1 MHRGAMYRGVMH
13 ERDAAPRPVA
23 TTIRD
28 PGVLI
33 LTSLAGGPRHG
44 YAIVEDIARFA
55 GVRLGPG
62 TLYGALARLETA
74 DLIEA
79 LGAEDRRR
87 PYRLTALGAALL
99 GRELEA
105 MERIAGA
112 ARERLPSVSP

>member
-1 MHRGAMYRGVMH
+1 MHRATMYRGVMQ
-13 ERDAAPRPVA
+13 ERDSTPRPA
-23 TTIRD
+23 PTTVRD

-44 YAIVEDIARFA
+44 YAIVEDVARFA

-62 TLYGALARLETA
+62 TLYGALARLEAA

-79 LGAEDRRR
+79 LDADDRRR
-87 PYRLTALGAALL
+87 PYRLTATGAAVL

-112 ARERLPSVSP
+112 ARDRLPSVSP

>member
-1 MHRGAMYRGVMH
+1 MYRVVMQN
-13 ERDAAPRPVA
+13 RDRGSGSGPGTV
-23 TTIRD
+23 RD

-62 TLYGALARLETA
+62 TLYGALARLEAA

-79 LGAEDRRR
+79 LDADDRRR
-87 PYRLTALGAALL
+87 PYRLTTLGAAVLE
-99 GRELEA
+99 RELEA
-105 MERIAGA
+105 MERVTGA
-112 ARERLPSVSP
+112 LRERLPTVSP

>member
-1 MHRGAMYRGVMH
+1 MYREVMQ
-13 ERDAAPRPVA
+13 EPSDLPRAVA
-23 TTIRD
+23 STIRD

-62 TLYGALARLETA
+62 TLYGALARLEAANLIAALDA
-74 DLIEA
+74 D
-79 LGAEDRRR
+79 DRRR

-105 MERIAGA
+105 MERVAGA
-112 ARERLPSVSP
+112 ARARLPSVTE